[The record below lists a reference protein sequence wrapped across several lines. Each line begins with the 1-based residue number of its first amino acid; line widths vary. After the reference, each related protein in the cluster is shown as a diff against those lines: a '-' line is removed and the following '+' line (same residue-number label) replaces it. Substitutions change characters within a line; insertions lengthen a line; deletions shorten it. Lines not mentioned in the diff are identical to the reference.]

1 MSNFTEYDLQDAV
14 RFQTT
19 FTLADV
25 PTDPTTVTLYVRH
38 PSGVLDTFTYAAS
51 QITRPSA
58 GVFYRDVEVDEAG
71 EWGGR
76 MVGDGA
82 VNATAQTIV
91 QVRRSVA

>member
-1 MSNFTEYDLQDAV
+1 MSNFTEYDINDAV

-25 PTDPTTVTLYVRH
+25 PTDPSTVTLYVRH
-38 PSGVLDTFTYAAS
+38 PDGTLDTHTGGAL
-51 QITRPSA
+51 THPST
-58 GVFYRDVEVDEAG
+58 GVYYRDVEVDAPG

-76 MVGDGA
+76 MIGDGT